1 MEKDIQ
7 VQKSQSLKQDQ
18 PKEDHTKITII
29 KMAKVKDNEKIL
41 KPAREKQ
48 LITRYGTSMRLSAD
62 GEIKS
67 FINKQKLKEFSITKP
82 ALQEILKGLL

>member
-1 MEKDIQ
+1 
-7 VQKSQSLKQDQ
+7 
-18 PKEDHTKITII
+18 
-29 KMAKVKDNEKIL
+29 MAKVKDNEKIL

-67 FINKQKLKEFSITKP
+67 FINKQKLRVQHHQTSFTRNIKGASLSEKEATTKNMKIMIGKISLIKASTP
-82 ALQEILKGLL
+82 

>member
-1 MEKDIQ
+1 
-7 VQKSQSLKQDQ
+7 
-18 PKEDHTKITII
+18 
-29 KMAKVKDNEKIL
+29 MAKVKDNEKIL